1 MAEARPHDVEI
12 WRRAVGRPN
21 LCLPTIS
28 ASFPAAGKRKK
39 KKEKLNKEKVFS
51 SDSGE
56 DELVDMDEHELFV

>member
-1 MAEARPHDVEI
+1 MPPYYLSI
-12 WRRAVGRPN
+12 
-21 LCLPTIS
+21 LPS
-28 ASFPAAGKRKK
+28 SREKKKK